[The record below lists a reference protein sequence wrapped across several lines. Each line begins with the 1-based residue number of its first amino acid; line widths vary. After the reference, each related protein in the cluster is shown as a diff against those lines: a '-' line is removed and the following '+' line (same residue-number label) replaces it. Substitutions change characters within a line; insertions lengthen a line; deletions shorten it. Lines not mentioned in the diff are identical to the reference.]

1 MYNILHILLYFNNF
15 AKNRTTMQTGTRKI
29 QTAFR
34 LDEELVGRLKL
45 LARREKKSLNRIV
58 EEQLERLAPAEPQ
71 WPKIIFPVEIRPE
84 IKALM
89 LPHTPTKEEMEHD
102 ERLNF
107 ILNRG
112 L

>member
-34 LDEELVGRLKL
+34 LNEELVGRLKL
-45 LARREKKSLNRIV
+45 LARREKKSLNRLV

-71 WPKIIFPVEIRPE
+71 WPKIKFPIERDKFFENWQLPPIPPE
-84 IKALM
+84 DIE
-89 LPHTPTKEEMEHD
+89 TD
-102 ERLNF
+102 ERLAY
-107 ILNRG
+107 ILSK
-112 L
+112 

>member
-34 LDEELVGRLKL
+34 LDEGLVGRLKL
-45 LARREKKSLNRIV
+45 LARREKKSLNRLV

-71 WPKIIFPVEIRPE
+71 WPKIKFPIKRDKFFENWQLPPIPPE
-84 IKALM
+84 DIE
-89 LPHTPTKEEMEHD
+89 TD
-102 ERLNF
+102 ERLAY
-107 ILNRG
+107 ILSK
-112 L
+112 

>member
-34 LDEELVGRLKL
+34 LDEGLVGRLKL
-45 LARREKKSLNRIV
+45 RARRENKSLNRLV

-71 WPKIIFPVEIRPE
+71 WPKIKFPIKRDKFFENWQLPPIPPE
-84 IKALM
+84 DIE
-89 LPHTPTKEEMEHD
+89 TD
-102 ERLNF
+102 ERLAY
-107 ILNRG
+107 ILSK
-112 L
+112 

>member
-1 MYNILHILLYFNNF
+1 MQILLYLYIF
-15 AKNRTTMQTGTRKI
+15 AENRTQMQTNSRKI

-34 LDEELVGRLKL
+34 LNEELVGRLKL
-45 LARREKKSLNRIV
+45 LARRENKSLNRLV

-89 LPHTPTKEEMEHD
+89 LPHAPTKEEMEHD